1 MTSAQI
7 IPLKWTTQLQVIP
20 SKPGRLNGDKIILP
34 QQALQKLL
42 DAATTPVPANT
53 GLPRLTNGLSS
64 AHPYTSRTGIG
75 LTSLTFERQQQ
86 LPHPLTFRLV
96 NPENGNIVYA
106 GVREFSAPDGQVEV
120 SPFLQ
125 EALGLKTLNNTPKVI
140 DFDDDD
146 IEATVDD
153 KPKVTIHAQ
162 KLAKGLYVRFRPLE
176 AGYDPEDWKALLER
190 YMRDTF
196 TTITKGEVLAVPS
209 GREVYRFLVDKVE
222 PEGEAVCIVDTDLEV
237 DIEALNEEQARETLK
252 RRLDKSKNLIADGGE
267 SSPGGDLLEGQAQ
280 HGQVAAGSYV
290 DYSLKEWDRSK
301 DVEVEVESEEAVVDV
316 LVSPFNN
323 HQRSKPRAAE
333 HVFSE
338 FSDRPLKRIRIS
350 HNNPE
355 VTNAEALCISIH
367 GYEAAADHETVSSTQ
382 VFKYAISIATAAHI
396 ERLDEN
402 LDADQPATN
411 ADETRCSN
419 CHQYVPQRTLF
430 LHQNFCLRNNVS
442 CKHCSIVFL
451 KSSGAWKHHWH
462 CPEDDMYG
470 SNQVFEEKHIDLHHT
485 ETACPACQLIVP
497 STVAL
502 ARHRTTTCPA
512 KPILCQ
518 FCHLVVPQYDPSTDS
533 LGPEDPEILFS
544 GMTPH
549 EYSDGARTTEC
560 HLCGRIL
567 RLRDMSAH
575 LRNHDLERLS
585 RSAPRLCRNI
595 ICGQT
600 VDIVY
605 HNGEMRRASDQTLK
619 DHLGLCETCFGPL
632 YNSSF
637 DPDGRALKRRT
648 ERRYLTQL
656 VTGCGKAWCI
666 NEFCATGRQH
676 LSGTTLNEPTGAEQ
690 NAQLEKLTIK
700 SATSLIKPEIVD
712 LQSDSALHFCVNE
725 KSQERR
731 RLATFLEMQSDW
743 DGKNGWTLPWCVA
756 ALEVSRENNADKAGE
771 WLRNWAPRRG
781 EGRS

>member
-7 IPLKWTTQLQVIP
+7 TPLKWTAQLQVIP

-34 QQALQKLL
+34 QQALQQLL
-42 DAATTPVPANT
+42 DAVTTLIPVNV
-53 GLPRLTNGLSS
+53 GLPRLMNGFSS
-64 AHPYTSRTGIG
+64 AHPYTSLTGIG
-75 LTSLTFERQQQ
+75 SSSPAFERQQQ

-96 NPENGNIVYA
+96 NPDNGNVVYA
-106 GVREFSAPDGQVEV
+106 GVREFSAPDGQIEV
-120 SPFLQ
+120 SPFLY
-125 EALGLKTLNNTPKVI
+125 EALGLKSLNSTKKVI
-140 DFDDDD
+140 DLDDDSE
-146 IEATVDD
+146 EAIDNES
-153 KPKVTIHAQ
+153 KVTIHAQ
-162 KLAKGLYVRFRPLE
+162 TLAKGSYVRFRPLE
-176 AGYDPEDWKALLER
+176 AGYDPADWKALLER

-209 GREVYRFLVDKVE
+209 GSEVYRFLVDKVE
-222 PEGEAVCIVDTDLEV
+222 PEGEAICIVDTDLEV

-252 RRLDKSKNLIADGGE
+252 RRLDKSKKSVINENE

-280 HGQVAAGSYV
+280 HGQVAVGSYV
-290 DYSLKEWDRSK
+290 DYTFKEWDRSK
-301 DVEVEVESEEAVVDV
+301 NIEVEVESEDAVVDV
-316 LVSPFNN
+316 LVSPFST
-323 HQRSKPRAAE
+323 HQRSKPREDE
-333 HVFSE
+333 HVFSD
-338 FSDRPLKRIRIS
+338 FSDRPSKRIRIGYTNS
-350 HNNPE
+350 E
-355 VTNAEALCISIH
+355 VTNAKALCISIH
-367 GYEAAADHETVSSTQ
+367 GYEATADHETVSPTPNL
-382 VFKYAISIATAAHI
+382 KYTISVAS
-396 ERLDEN
+396 LGKSDEAP
-402 LDADQPATN
+402 DTHQQATN
-411 ADETRCSN
+411 ADETQCSN
-419 CHQYVPQRTLF
+419 CHQFVPQRTLF

-442 CKHCSIVFL
+442 CKHCSNVFL
-451 KSSGAWKHHWH
+451 KSSEAWKYHWH

-470 SNQVFEEKHIDLHHT
+470 SSQGFKEKHNALHHT
-485 ETACPACQLIVP
+485 KTSCPLCSAIVP

-502 ARHRTTTCPA
+502 AHHRTTTCPA

-518 FCHLVVPQYDPSTDS
+518 FCHLVVPQYNPSTES
-533 LGPEDPEILFS
+533 LGPDDPEILFS

-560 HLCGRIL
+560 HLCNKIL
-567 RLRDMSAH
+567 RLRDMSVH

-595 ICGQT
+595 NCGQT

-605 HNGEMRRASDQTLK
+605 PNGDMRRASDQTMK

-656 VTGCGKAWCI
+656 VTGCGKAWCM
-666 NEFCATGRQH
+666 NDFCATGRQN
-676 LSGTTLNEPTGAEQ
+676 LFNTKTDESIGVKQQIP
-690 NAQLEKLTIK
+690 LEKLTIK
-700 SATSLIKPEIVD
+700 SATSLIKPEIAD
-712 LQSDSALHFCVNE
+712 LQSDSPLHFCVNE

-731 RLATFLEMQSDW
+731 RLATFLEVQNDW
-743 DGKNGWTLPWCVA
+743 DGKQGWDLPWCVA
-756 ALEVSRENNADKAGE
+756 ALEVSHENNANRAGE